1 MVDLLT
7 QIATSLRKD
16 VDSLLAA
23 PVFENSDGEL
33 SQVRAAAA
41 VQAKTGQLVAT
52 AVQNARGAGYTWQQI
67 GDALGV
73 SRQAAFQRF
82 GKPIDPR
89 TGAVMNTAPLPQ
101 AVSIAESIIDDL
113 AHSRWELV
121 VQRFDSVV
129 AQRLNAEGLAA
140 AWAQV
145 IATVGAFDHHGE
157 VKAIRA
163 VDVTITNTPLAFEAG
178 DYVARITFH
187 DDASIAGLFILNPE
201 VAR

>member
-1 MVDLLT
+1 MVNLLM
-7 QIATSLRKD
+7 QVATSLRKD
-16 VDSLLAA
+16 LDSLFAA
-23 PVFENSDGEL
+23 PVLENSDGEL

-41 VQAKTGQLVAT
+41 VQAKTGQLVAA
-52 AVQNARGAGYTWQQI
+52 AVQSARSAGCTWQQI

-82 GKPIDPR
+82 GKPIDPK
-89 TGAVMNTAPLPQ
+89 TGTVMNTTPLPQ
-101 AVSIAESIIDDL
+101 AASIAESVIDDL
-113 AHSRWELV
+113 AHARWELV

-129 AQRLNAEGLAA
+129 TQRLNAEGLAA

-163 VDVTITNTPLAFEAG
+163 ADVTITNTPLAFEAG
-178 DYVARITFH
+178 DYVAHITFH